1 MEFILENENLRVT
14 VESHGAELVSVVN
27 KQTGAE
33 MLWQAD
39 PAVWAR
45 HAPVLF
51 PYCGRLKDGAFTC
64 KGVRYEGGQHGF
76 ARDMEPVSYTHL
88 GAGLCPQRPGCA
100 GGPGAFQR
108 CGRH

>member
-51 PYCGRLKDGAFTC
+51 PYCGRLKDGAF
-64 KGVRYEGGQHGF
+64 R
-76 ARDMEPVSYTHL
+76 A
-88 GAGLCPQRPGCA
+88 
-100 GGPGAFQR
+100 
-108 CGRH
+108 CGRGKGGLLKKPPLTPKTFAIEESEF

>member
-64 KGVRYEGGQHGF
+64 
-76 ARDMEPVSYTHL
+76 
-88 GAGLCPQRPGCA
+88 
-100 GGPGAFQR
+100 
-108 CGRH
+108 